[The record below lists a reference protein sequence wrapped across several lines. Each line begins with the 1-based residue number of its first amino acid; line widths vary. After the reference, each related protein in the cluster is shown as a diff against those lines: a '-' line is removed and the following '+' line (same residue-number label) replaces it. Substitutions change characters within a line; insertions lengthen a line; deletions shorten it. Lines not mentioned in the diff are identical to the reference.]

1 MGGQPEQVVGS
12 RWEGSQDVRVEEV
25 RWIGVRDH
33 KGLVQKP
40 MSLNVNE

>member
-1 MGGQPEQVVGS
+1 MGRQPEQVVGS
-12 RWEGSQDVRVEEV
+12 GWEGSQDVRVEEV